1 MMSHPPSKAELEA
14 VWNGSQIG
22 WLKAFNKRTK
32 NAKKFEV
39 TVRPYTK
46 NYLEPVSKIIYAK
59 NYKQAQYERC
69 HDELK
74 AKYPEHFEK
83 SQYGDWYYPKEGFVT
98 ETRVK
103 EVT

>member
-1 MMSHPPSKAELEA
+1 MISKQEMER
-14 VWNGSQIG
+14 VWNEERPG
-22 WLKAFNKRTK
+22 WLKDFNKRNR

-59 NYKQAQYERC
+59 NYKQAKDERC
-69 HDELK
+69 YDELRK
-74 AKYPEHFEK
+74 KYPEHFEK

-103 EVT
+103 EVE